1 MLVIAKS
8 LDVIVL
14 LKLLLS
20 EQSKTYVQLSQE
32 LGISASEIH
41 AAVRR
46 GIEAGLID
54 PQSRKP
60 MRRPLEDYLL
70 HGVRYAFPAKL
81 GAVSRG
87 IPTAHATLPLSEHI
101 HSDDLPP
108 VWPDPEGKVRGQ
120 TLEPLYHSAPK
131 AAKSDPKLYELLA
144 LVDAL
149 RSGRARERKLAE
161 DEIKKRLSYANAA

>member
-1 MLVIAKS
+1 VIAKS
-8 LDVIVL
+8 LDIVVL

-20 EQSKTYVQLSQE
+20 GEGKSYAQLSEE
-32 LGISASEIH
+32 LEISASEIH

-54 PQSRKP
+54 SAS
-60 MRRPLEDYLL
+60 RRPLRSPLQDYLL
-70 HGVRYAFPAKL
+70 HGVRYAFPARL

-87 IPTAHATLPLSEHI
+87 MPTAHAAPPLSEHFQP
-101 HSDDLPP
+101 DDLPP

-120 TLEPLYHSAPK
+120 ALEPLYSSAPQ
-131 AAKSDPKLYELLA
+131 AAKSDPELYEYLA
-144 LVDAL
+144 LVDAI

-161 DEIKKRLSYANAA
+161 DELRKRLSHAHAA